1 MRHEKANGKARLVS
15 ATSIALLGFILAG
28 CGTPT
33 DLQRAST
40 NERIGAVKALV
51 LPPPGGPSVVD
62 VVERRYSNAIQQDVA
77 LSAASNVPGQNLLRV
92 QLFGPM
98 GTEAGQTSLSNLPI
112 TETTIQREMRA
123 AFPGVAM
130 QRSPLY
136 AQNSFGPFGYAVGR
150 SGRDLCLYAWQRV
163 TGPTRAAP
171 FSPRGTMQTR
181 LRLCQTGASEEALL
195 SVMYG
200 YTVTGGFPAA
210 GWNPFGPP
218 PPPDPRLGV
227 TGKPVFPAVPQRMET
242 VLEPEPE
249 PIRRPASRRAAAPA
263 PAPAPAQVP
272 ITAPVVRGPIVPP
285 PPSAATAVPIVPAP
299 PTVAPAPS
307 NETSGRQIQP

>member
-1 MRHEKANGKARLVS
+1 MRNGEAKKKARLVG
-15 ATSIALLGFILAG
+15 ATSIALLSVILAG

-33 DLQRAST
+33 DIQRAST
-40 NERIGAVKALV
+40 NARIGAVSALV

-62 VVERRYSNAIQQDVA
+62 VVERRYSNAIQQDIS
-77 LSAASNVPGQNLLRV
+77 LSAASSVAGQNILRV
-92 QLFGPM
+92 QLFGPV

-112 TETTIQREMRA
+112 TESTIQREMRA

-200 YTVTGGFPAA
+200 YTVTGGFPA
-210 GWNPFGPP
+210 GSWNPFGPP
-218 PPPDPRLGV
+218 PPPDPRLGA
-227 TGKPVFPAVPQRMET
+227 TGKPVFPVMPQRLDT

-249 PIRRPASRRAAAPA
+249 PVRRPTSRRSTTTVSTPA
-263 PAPAPAQVP
+263 PAVVPAA
-272 ITAPVVRGPIVPP
+272 TPVMRGPIVPP
-285 PPSAATAVPIVPAP
+285 PPSTATSAPLIPAP
-299 PTVAPAPS
+299 PTQALPPPT
-307 NETSGRQIQP
+307 ETPQPKTQP